1 MIFDD
6 AIAMINIIFVLM
18 LTADEYIY
26 FIDSSAITVLAQESS
41 DPEFDFTFSQK
52 DAPFALYII
61 WFHEYSLSIIFYI
74 HILWEHYIQICI
86 LE

>member
-1 MIFDD
+1 MVFDD

-41 DPEFDFTFSQK
+41 DPEFDFTFSQN

-61 WFHEYSLSIIFYI
+61 
-74 HILWEHYIQICI
+74 
-86 LE
+86 